1 MIFTFTLHRL
11 IFILISIIFAIFKN
25 ETLYYELNVAI
36 LEKGLSGIWA
46 LNFPGA
52 AKLCWIEL
60 IKQKY
65 RTGQFRH

>member
-36 LEKGLSGIWA
+36 LLTKLEEGLSGILA

-52 AKLCWIEL
+52 AKLC
-60 IKQKY
+60 
-65 RTGQFRH
+65 